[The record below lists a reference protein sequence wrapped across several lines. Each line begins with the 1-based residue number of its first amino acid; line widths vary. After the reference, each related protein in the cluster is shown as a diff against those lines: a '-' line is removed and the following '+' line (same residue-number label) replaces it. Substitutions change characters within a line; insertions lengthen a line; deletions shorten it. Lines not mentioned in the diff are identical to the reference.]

1 MKKSYTIGRT
11 PKELSAAV
19 EIMIRNDFFD
29 LEHFHAKHGGTEGH
43 SFALRLSEE
52 TLEDTIFMDITAE
65 ERTTLTYTCSSED
78 ESIPGLLAQLNQ
90 KISEVLDNAEYK
102 EEIERLSEEKPHE
115 AQEPEPAQPAKTE
128 PETAQRHDAEPSAP
142 AAQPAAPFS
151 WCKLIPLTLKIMSAV
166 ILLIGL
172 FLAIQGAMS
181 TSPYSSFYEIYP
193 QTMTYFDAYFFFDT
207 LLSWL
212 CRSAVIFALGEI
224 IDLLTHR
231 HSD

>member
-29 LEHFHAKHGGTEGH
+29 LEHFHAKHDGTEGH

-52 TLEDTIFMDITAE
+52 TLEDTIFMDITAG

-102 EEIERLSEEKPHE
+102 EEIERLSEEKPQE
-115 AQEPEPAQPAKTE
+115 AQEPKP
-128 PETAQRHDAEPSAP
+128 AQRHDAEPSAP

>member
-29 LEHFHAKHGGTEGH
+29 LEHFHAKLDGTEGH

-52 TLEDTIFMDITAE
+52 TLEDTIFMDITAG

-102 EEIERLSEEKPHE
+102 EEIERLSEEKPQE
-115 AQEPEPAQPAKTE
+115 AQEPEP
-128 PETAQRHDAEPSAP
+128 AQRHDAEPSAP

-224 IDLLTHR
+224 IELLTHR

>member
-52 TLEDTIFMDITAE
+52 TLEDTIFMDITAG

-102 EEIERLSEEKPHE
+102 EEIERLSEEKPQE
-115 AQEPEPAQPAKTE
+115 AQEPEP
-128 PETAQRHDAEPSAP
+128 AQRHDAEPSAP

-181 TSPYSSFYEIYP
+181 TSSYSSFYEIYP

>member
-52 TLEDTIFMDITAE
+52 TLEDTIFMDITAG

-102 EEIERLSEEKPHE
+102 EEIERLSEEKP
-115 AQEPEPAQPAKTE
+115 QEPEP
-128 PETAQRHDAEPSAP
+128 AQRHDAEPSAP

-181 TSPYSSFYEIYP
+181 TSSYSSFYEIYP

>member
-1 MKKSYTIGRT
+1 MCCSTIGRT

-29 LEHFHAKHGGTEGH
+29 LEHFHAKHDGTEGH

-52 TLEDTIFMDITAE
+52 TLEDTIFMDITAG
-65 ERTTLTYTCSSED
+65 ERTTLTYTCSSEN

-102 EEIERLSEEKPHE
+102 EEIERLSEEKPQE
-115 AQEPEPAQPAKTE
+115 AQEPEP
-128 PETAQRHDAEPSAP
+128 AQRHDAEPSAP

-181 TSPYSSFYEIYP
+181 TSSYSSFYEIYP

>member
-11 PKELSAAV
+11 PKDLSAAV

-52 TLEDTIFMDITAE
+52 TLEDTIFMDITAG

-115 AQEPEPAQPAKTE
+115 AQEPEP
-128 PETAQRHDAEPSAP
+128 AQRHDAEPSAP

>member
-29 LEHFHAKHGGTEGH
+29 LEHFHAKHDGTEGH

-52 TLEDTIFMDITAE
+52 TLEDTIFMDITAG
-65 ERTTLTYTCSSED
+65 ERTTLTYTCSSEN

-102 EEIERLSEEKPHE
+102 EEIERLSEEKPQE
-115 AQEPEPAQPAKTE
+115 AQEPEP
-128 PETAQRHDAEPSAP
+128 AQRHDAEPSAP

>member
-29 LEHFHAKHGGTEGH
+29 LEHFHAKHDGTEGH

-52 TLEDTIFMDITAE
+52 TLEDTIFMDITAG

-115 AQEPEPAQPAKTE
+115 AQEPEPAQ
-128 PETAQRHDAEPSAP
+128 RHDAEPSAP
-142 AAQPAAPFS
+142 AAQPTAPFS

-181 TSPYSSFYEIYP
+181 TSSYSSFYEIYP